1 MAMNSGSR
9 DESAMA
15 EINVTPL
22 VDVMLVLLI
31 IFMVTAPALLRGVP
45 VNLPETRAA
54 QLPREK
60 KSLVLTITSGGKIY
74 LGETEIPKTNLKQ
87 KISAI
92 LAQRED
98 KEVYVRSDRRVPY
111 GDVVR
116 LLGDLKAAG
125 VDKVGLV
132 TQEEKIE
139 RP

>member
-1 MAMNSGSR
+1 MAMSSGSR
-9 DESAMA
+9 DDSAMA

-45 VNLPETRAA
+45 VNLPETRAT

-60 KSLVLTITSGGKIY
+60 KSLILTVTSGGKIY
-74 LGETEIPKTNLKQ
+74 LGETELPRTDLKP

-92 LAQRED
+92 LAERED

-111 GDVVR
+111 GDVVK